1 MRRKKDEPTGRNFC
15 NRQKLRISS
24 NMRTPKAILI
34 WEEAMPTLAGFG
46 TFAALPEEQIKKS
59 SAAAFSPVTK
69 G

>member
-1 MRRKKDEPTGRNFC
+1 
-15 NRQKLRISS
+15 
-24 NMRTPKAILI
+24 MRTPKVILI

>member
-1 MRRKKDEPTGRNFC
+1 VRRKKDEPTGRNF
-15 NRQKLRISS
+15 
-24 NMRTPKAILI
+24 I